1 MNLDKK
7 SIMALV
13 MLALGLLVAV
23 PQLIPDGEQ
32 TVIVEGELFEDE
44 EEPASVAR
52 GGGGDETFVPS
63 GPQVDL
69 IARYGSWS
77 PGTAVSDPFG
87 VVERLEEL
95 APASGD
101 DGQPPFPPVHHVS
114 LVLLAGQVPRA
125 VVDQRVVSLGDEIL
139 AGRIVEMSA
148 EGLAVT
154 SRIFGRLDYDLGVTG
169 ARGYGVTPPL
179 SGMSGD
185 GDSDAEAADAAP
197 GAMDPF
203 AVPRARSFDAE
214 FEGDPDQLA
223 ETAERMLQEL
233 YTNIG
238 SLPGDEEDGR

>member
-77 PGTAVSDPFG
+77 PGTAVAAPFG
-87 VVERLEEL
+87 VVERREEL
-95 APASGD
+95 A
-101 DGQPPFPPVHHVS
+101 
-114 LVLLAGQVPRA
+114 PRA

-154 SRIFGRLDYDLGVTG
+154 SRIFGRLDYDLGVPG